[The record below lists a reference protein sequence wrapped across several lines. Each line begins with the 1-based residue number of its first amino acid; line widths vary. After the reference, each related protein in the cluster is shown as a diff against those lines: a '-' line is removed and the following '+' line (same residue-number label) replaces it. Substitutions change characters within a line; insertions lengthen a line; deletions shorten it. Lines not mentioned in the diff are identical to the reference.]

1 MIYEQIKDLCRHG
14 KIGLIPNWKG
24 YLKWDYAKNELYFQN
39 NDYILTQSQLE
50 DDYKISSR
58 EDLFYII

>member
-1 MIYEQIKDLCRHG
+1 MYSKLNIMIYEQIKDLCRHG

-39 NDYILTQSQLE
+39 NDYILT
-50 DDYKISSR
+50 
-58 EDLFYII
+58 